1 MFNRQPYN
9 RGKFNVSSATISSN
23 NGIALLKLRAVLV
36 SAQQTISAS
45 GQASMKLS
53 GLSDGTIVRYAAGSC
68 LFTLG
73 SYADGTKVFI
83 VEAEDAALVMPMQAT
98 KQQLSGEQVMRFEDL
113 VLRPGD
119 ELVIDTCDM
128 TVTLNGENA
137 MEFFAADSEFIT
149 LLNGE
154 NIIEYND
161 ESDTRNISFD
171 IIWKDRWL

>member
-1 MFNRQPYN
+1 MFNRQPFN
-9 RGKFNVSSATISSN
+9 RGKFNVPSAAISSN
-23 NGIALLKLRAVLV
+23 SGIALLKLGTIPVDVQR
-36 SAQQTISAS
+36 TISAN

-83 VEAEDAALVMPMQAT
+83 VEAEDAALVMLTQAT
-98 KQQLSGEQVMRFEDL
+98 QQLSGEQVMRFEDL
-113 VLRPGD
+113 VLKPGD
-119 ELVIDTCDM
+119 ELVINTCDL
-128 TVTLNGENA
+128 TVTLNGQNA
-137 MEFFAADSEFIT
+137 MEYFAADSEFIT

-154 NIIEYND
+154 NTIEYND
-161 ESDTRNISFD
+161 ESESREISFD

>member
-9 RGKFNVSSATISSN
+9 RGKFNVPSAAISSN
-23 NGIALLKLRAVLV
+23 SGIALLKLGAVPV
-36 SAQQTISAS
+36 SVQRTISAS
-45 GQASMKLS
+45 GQSSLKLS

-83 VEAEDAALVMPMQAT
+83 VEAEDATLVMLTQAT
-98 KQQLSGEQVMRFEDL
+98 QQLSGEQIMRFEDL
-113 VLRPGD
+113 VLQPGD
-119 ELVIDTCDM
+119 ELVINTCDL
-128 TVTLNGENA
+128 TVTLNGQNA
-137 MEFFAADSEFIT
+137 MEYFAADSEFIT

-161 ESDTRNISFD
+161 ESGTRNVSFD

>member
-9 RGKFNVSSATISSN
+9 RGKFNVPSTTISSN
-23 NGIALLKLRAVLV
+23 NGIALLKLRAVPV

-45 GQASMKLS
+45 GQANLKLS
-53 GLSDGTIVRYAAGSC
+53 GLSYGTIVRYADSSC

-83 VEAEDAALVMPMQAT
+83 VEAEDATLVMLTQAT
-98 KQQLSGEQVMRFEDL
+98 QQLSGEQVMRFEDL
-113 VLRPGD
+113 VLHPGD
-119 ELVIDTCDM
+119 ELVINTCDL

-137 MEFFAADSEFIT
+137 MEYFTADSEFIT

-161 ESDTRNISFD
+161 GSGTRNVSFD

>member
-1 MFNRQPYN
+1 MFNRQPFN
-9 RGKFNVSSATISSN
+9 RGKFNVPSAAISSN
-23 NGIALLKLRAVLV
+23 SGIALLKLGTIPVDVQR
-36 SAQQTISAS
+36 TISAN

-83 VEAEDAALVMPMQAT
+83 VEAEDAALVMLTQAT
-98 KQQLSGEQVMRFEDL
+98 QQLSGEQVMRFEDL
-113 VLRPGD
+113 VLKPGD
-119 ELVIDTCDM
+119 ELVINTCDL
-128 TVTLNGENA
+128 TVTLNGLNA
-137 MEFFAADSEFIT
+137 MEYFAADSDFIT

-154 NIIEYND
+154 NTIEYND
-161 ESDTRNISFD
+161 ESGDRKISFY

>member
-9 RGKFNVSSATISSN
+9 RGKFNAPLTVTSSN
-23 NGIALLKLRAVLV
+23 SGIALLKLGTIPVDVQR
-36 SAQQTISAS
+36 TISAS

-73 SYADGTKVFI
+73 SFANGTKVFI
-83 VEAEDAALVMPMQAT
+83 VEAKDAALVMLTQAT
-98 KQQLSGEQVMRFEDL
+98 HQLSGEQMMRFEDL
-113 VLRPGD
+113 ALRPGD
-119 ELVIDTCDM
+119 ELVINTCDL
-128 TVTLNGENA
+128 TVTLNGQNA
-137 MEFFAADSEFIT
+137 MEYFAADSEFIT

-154 NIIEYND
+154 NTIEYND
-161 ESDTRNISFD
+161 ESESREISFD

>member
-9 RGKFNVSSATISSN
+9 RGKFNVPSTTISGN

-53 GLSDGTIVRYAAGSC
+53 GLSDGTIVRYAASSC

-83 VEAEDAALVMPMQAT
+83 VEAEDAALVMLTQAT
-98 KQQLSGEQVMRFEDL
+98 QQLSGEQVMRFEDL

-119 ELVIDTCDM
+119 ELVINTCDL

-154 NIIEYND
+154 NTIEYND
-161 ESDTRNISFD
+161 ESESREISFD